1 MSKKKIK
8 YKKKKSTKFILSNNI
23 GVEEINAVKKVL
35 KSGVLSGFVAKEG
48 SLEGGPYVKK
58 FENQIK
64 KNLE

>member
-48 SLEGGPYVKK
+48 SLEEAHMLKNLK
-58 FENQIK
+58 IK
-64 KNLE
+64 LRKNLE

>member
-35 KSGVLSGFVAKEG
+35 KSGVLSGFVAK
-48 SLEGGPYVKK
+48 
-58 FENQIK
+58 
-64 KNLE
+64 